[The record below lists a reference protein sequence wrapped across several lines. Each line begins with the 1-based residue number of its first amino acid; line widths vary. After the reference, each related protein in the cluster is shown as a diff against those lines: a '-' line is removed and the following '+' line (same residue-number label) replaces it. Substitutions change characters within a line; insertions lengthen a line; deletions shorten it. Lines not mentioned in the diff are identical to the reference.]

1 MSADRVQASSEA
13 SAPAPIAPIPATSSA
28 DPITLVVGIGASAG
42 GLDAFRAFFKTMPID
57 SGMSF
62 VLVQHLDPERA
73 SSLPE
78 IIGASTPMPVT
89 LAKTGDA
96 LAPNH
101 VFVIAPDSVMTLS
114 GGILQVVRAPCTA
127 ARRASVNAFLVSL
140 AEDQGEKAVGI
151 ILSGFGSDGARGVEA
166 IREHGG
172 LTLAQAEFDHS
183 PKTGMPQS
191 AALSGFVDHILPVE
205 QMPAALLEHWAYRL
219 KTHSTKGPDGVHKEV
234 AHQLGAICAI
244 LNSRLGRD
252 FSQYKSSTMMRRIQR
267 RMQVLQSESVTEYV
281 EQLRQRPDE
290 PELLFRELL
299 IRVTRFFRDTA
310 AFSSL
315 AEKISEILTSDEG
328 QDTRVWVA
336 GCATGE
342 EAYTLAI
349 LFKEAISRGD
359 RPRKVQIFA
368 SDIDDVALEIARTG
382 FYGASVAAD
391 IPAPFLDRYFVKE
404 SDRYRIA
411 KEIREMCLFSTHDL
425 VKDPP
430 FSRLSLISCRNLM
443 IYFAPALQKR
453 AMAMFHYGLR
463 PHGLLFLGTSEA
475 ITVHSTLFSAI
486 DKKHR
491 IFERRSVSVQLPL
504 SPTAPSMATRVRRP
518 THDRDIDPQVA
529 RIMSKY
535 TPAFVVIDSRQDI
548 LRLSGR
554 IGKYLVPSDG
564 AMSMNLGTLAHVEL
578 RAPLRAALKQ
588 VASTQRGV
596 VTEAIV
602 LEIAG
607 RTEAVTV
614 ALEPLGNQQ
623 GAANEGLL
631 VVAFQD
637 HGPVQTVE
645 RGDDNEATR
654 KELASAREH
663 LQALTELLE
672 TSNEEL
678 QSSNEEYQSVNEE
691 LQSTNEELET
701 SKEELQSINEE
712 LTTLNA
718 ELNSRNDTLVDLT
731 GDLTNLIN
739 STSIATLFLD
749 RDLRIRRF
757 TPAVLSIFRVREGDQ
772 GRPIHDIV
780 SRLTEDGLHSD
791 AAQVLHTL
799 LPIQR
804 EVGLAT
810 GDRSFL
816 MDIRPYRGINDLV
829 SGVVITFVDITDR
842 ERAERARANLA
853 AIIDSSDDSIIGHDL
868 DGVIT
873 SWNNSAE
880 KMFGYT
886 EQEALDRKI
895 TFIVPPGESEH
906 EHELLERVRRGER
919 VEHYETVRLRKDSQL
934 VEISQS
940 LSPVRSS
947 NGNII
952 GAARIVRELT
962 ASRQADREKSLL
974 LGELDHRVKN
984 ILATVSSIVTQTL
997 KTADTPADFAASL
1010 QGRIMALARAHNL
1023 LTHEGSGAGT
1033 LEAIVMTE
1041 LAPYHDDAGRV
1052 VVAGPSLILTPK
1064 AGLALAMA
1072 IHELATNAAKY
1083 GALSSDNGRLT
1094 VCWKVSTCAEGS
1106 SLCIDWREEG
1116 GPVIT
1121 PPPKRG
1127 FGTTLI
1133 ERALTF
1139 EFDAKVE
1146 RSFAPTGLT
1155 CVFDLPW
1162 SHEVGYLASQ
1172 PNTSEDPS

>member
-1 MSADRVQASSEA
+1 M
-13 SAPAPIAPIPATSSA
+13 
-28 DPITLVVGIGASAG
+28 GASAG
-42 GLDAFRAFFKTMPID
+42 GLDAFRAFFRTMPTD
-57 SGMSF
+57 TGMSF

-73 SSLPE
+73 SALPE
-78 IIGASTPMPVT
+78 IIGACTPMPVT

-101 VFVIAPDSVMTLS
+101 VFVIPPDSLMTLS
-114 GGILQVVRAPCTA
+114 EGVLQVVRAPSAT

-191 AALSGFVDHILPVE
+191 AALGGFVDHVLPVE

-219 KTHSTKGPDGVHKEV
+219 KVHSSKGPDGVHKDV
-234 AHQLGAICAI
+234 AHQLGAICAV

-252 FSQYKSSTMMRRIQR
+252 FSQYKSNTMMRRIQR
-267 RMQVLQSESVTEYV
+267 RMQVLQSESVTDYV

-290 PELLFRELL
+290 PELLFREVL
-299 IRVTRFFRDTA
+299 IRVTRFFRDSG
-310 AFSSL
+310 AFASL
-315 AEKISEILTSDEG
+315 ADKIPGILTSDEG

-349 LFKEAISRGD
+349 LFKEAMSRAD

-368 SDIDDVALEIARTG
+368 SDIDDKALEIARDG
-382 FYGASVAAD
+382 FYGASIAAD
-391 IPAPFLDRYFVKE
+391 IPAPLLDRYFVRE
-404 SDRYRIA
+404 NDGYRVA
-411 KEIREMCLFSTHDL
+411 KDIREMCLFSTHDL

-453 AMAMFHYGLR
+453 AMAMFHYALR

-475 ITVHSTLFSAI
+475 ITTHSTLFSAI

-491 IFERRSVSVQLPL
+491 IFGRRAVPTQLPL
-504 SPTAPSMATRVRRP
+504 SSAAPSIATRP
-518 THDRDIDPQVA
+518 KGAQSTHDLEIDPQVA

-535 TPAFVVIDSRQDI
+535 TPAFVVIDSRQNI
-548 LRLSGR
+548 LRLSGQ

-564 AMSMNLGTLAHVEL
+564 AMSMNFLTLAHVDL
-578 RAPLRAALKQ
+578 RAPLRAAIKQ
-588 VASTQRGV
+588 VTSTQRSVISEG
-596 VTEAIV
+596 IV
-602 LEIAG
+602 LEVGG
-607 RTEAVTV
+607 RAEAVTV
-614 ALEPLGNQQ
+614 AVEPLDNRPGF
-623 GAANEGLL
+623 ASDGLV
-631 VVAFQD
+631 VVAFRD
-637 HGPVQTVE
+637 HGPARTVE
-645 RGDDNEATR
+645 QGDNDEAAR
-654 KELASAREH
+654 IELANAREH
-663 LQALTELLE
+663 LQTLTELLE

-712 LTTLNA
+712 LTTLNSELNA
-718 ELNSRNDTLVDLT
+718 RNDSLVELNS
-731 GDLTNLIN
+731 DLTNLID

-749 RDLRIRRF
+749 SDLRIRRF

-772 GRPIHDIV
+772 GRPINDIV
-780 SRLTEDGLHSD
+780 SRLAEDGLHSD
-791 AAQVLHTL
+791 AAQVLRTL
-799 LPIQR
+799 LPVQR

-810 GDRSFL
+810 GDRSFQ
-816 MDIRPYRGINDLV
+816 MDIRPYRGVNKVI

-842 ERAERARANLA
+842 ERAERARASLA
-853 AIIDSSDDSIIGHDL
+853 AIIDSSDDAIIGHDL

-873 SWNNSAE
+873 SWNIAAE
-880 KMFGYT
+880 KMFGYS
-886 EQEALDRKI
+886 EHEALNRNI
-895 TFIVPPGESEH
+895 TFLAPPGEREH
-906 EHELLERVRRGER
+906 EHELLERVRRGAR
-919 VEHYETVRLRKDSQL
+919 VEHYETMRLRKDL
-934 VEISQS
+934 RPVEVSQS
-940 LSPVRSS
+940 LSPVRNSM
-947 NGNII
+947 GTIM

-962 ASRQADREKSLL
+962 KSRQADREKSLL
-974 LGELDHRVKN
+974 LRELDHRVKN
-984 ILATVSSIVTQTL
+984 ILATVSSIVNQTL
-997 KTADTPADFAASL
+997 KTAATPEDFAASL
-1010 QGRIMALARAHNL
+1010 EGRIMALARAHNL
-1023 LTHEGSGAGT
+1023 LTQDGSGAGG
-1033 LEAIVMTE
+1033 LETIVQTE

-1052 VVAGPSLILTPK
+1052 TLAGPPVILTPK

-1083 GALSSDNGRLT
+1083 GALSTSDGRLT
-1094 VCWKVSTCAEGS
+1094 VCWQVVTCAEGP
-1106 SLCIDWREEG
+1106 SLRIDWREEG
-1116 GPVIT
+1116 GPAIKS
-1121 PPPKRG
+1121 PPKPG

-1133 ERALTF
+1133 ERVLAF

-1146 RSFAPTGLT
+1146 RSFAHEGLT

-1162 SHEVGYLASQ
+1162 SHEVGYLAPW
-1172 PNTSEDPS
+1172 PNTSEGAS